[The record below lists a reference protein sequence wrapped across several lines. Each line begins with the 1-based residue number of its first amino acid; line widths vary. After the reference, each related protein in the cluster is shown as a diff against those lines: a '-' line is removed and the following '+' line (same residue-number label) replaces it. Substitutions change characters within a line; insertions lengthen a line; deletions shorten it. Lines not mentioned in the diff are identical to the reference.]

1 MTSVL
6 QLFQIRKEEQE
17 MIKENNRT
25 EKSKVYSEKYNQK
38 TELQE
43 FSPRTMKRNLSNEN
57 FIKYQWSWVL

>member
-17 MIKENNRT
+17 TIKENNRT

-57 FIKYQWSWVL
+57 FIKYQWSWII

>member
-1 MTSVL
+1 
-6 QLFQIRKEEQE
+6 

-57 FIKYQWSWVL
+57 FIKYQWAWVL

>member
-57 FIKYQWSWVL
+57 FIKYQWAWVL

>member
-17 MIKENNRT
+17 MVKENNRT

-43 FSPRTMKRNLSNEN
+43 FSPKTMKRNLSNEN

>member
-17 MIKENNRT
+17 TIKENRT
-25 EKSKVYSEKYNQK
+25 EKSKVYSEKYNQR
-38 TELQE
+38 TEKQE